1 MNWRG
6 WCFCAVVL
14 CAVTTAH
21 SQTSLPDS
29 IANLFI
35 NVPRDSN
42 YIIQL
47 NKLASDYLKTN
58 PSLTRRIATH
68 ATELAPE
75 TKYAK
80 GHARSLT
87 IIGNSYW
94 YEGVFEIAQ
103 NYYLLAARQYESIHD
118 NIGLGLVYNNIGEVY
133 KKMGDNKKA
142 LEFLTASADLKKNDL
157 STQALTLYNIGE
169 LYILMND
176 LPAATQYIEQSL
188 SFAIQHNDRR
198 TIGYAYT
205 GLGLILAKQKKPRE
219 ALDYFIRSEKI
230 WKEISEMRLLIQ
242 AYQDMS
248 DAYREMK
255 LFDEAEK
262 YLSLSMEM
270 SSLIKAPDLLVNNY
284 LRLSKL
290 DSARGNHNK
299 ALVNLYRYTTLKDS
313 VYNLAKTEQIARLQM
328 VFESEAKERENNQLK
343 SEQLFR
349 ESQLK
354 LQRQIIYA
362 ISTGLLLTG
371 VMAWFLYRQRH
382 KILSVNKILNEKN
395 SEINTQKL
403 AIEMQAT
410 ALIKL
415 NEDLQ
420 ALNRNLEERIEQ
432 RTGQLTIQNQKLIEY
447 AFVNAHKLRAPIS
460 SILGLINLMDQAT
473 PEEQSAIFTH
483 LKTCGVQLDN
493 ITRQISRDLEG
504 SIVDH

>member
-1 MNWRG
+1 MRGRG
-6 WCFCAVVL
+6 WCFTMILFCAF
-14 CAVTTAH
+14 ASAH
-21 SQTSLPDS
+21 AQTSLPDS
-29 IANLFI
+29 ISNIFAR
-35 NVPRDSN
+35 VPRDSN

-58 PSLTRRIATH
+58 PGLSRRIATH

-75 TKYAK
+75 IKYPR

-87 IIGNSYW
+87 VIGNSYW

-103 NYYLLAARQYESIHD
+103 NYYLMAARQYESIHD
-118 NIGLGLVYNNIGEVY
+118 RIGLGMVYNNIGEVY
-133 KKMGDNKKA
+133 KKMGDTKRA
-142 LEFLTASADLKKNDL
+142 LEFLVLSAELKKDDQT
-157 STQALTLYNIGE
+157 TQATTLYNIGE
-169 LYILMND
+169 LYIFMND
-176 LPAATQYIEQSL
+176 LPTASRYIEQSL
-188 SFAIQHNDRR
+188 SLAIQQNDRR
-198 TIGYAYT
+198 TIGYSYT
-205 GLGLILAKQKKPRE
+205 GLGLILAKQGKPRE
-219 ALDYFIRSEKI
+219 ALDHYLRAEKI

-242 AYQDMS
+242 AYQDMA
-248 DAYREMK
+248 DAYRE
-255 LFDEAEK
+255 LRQYDQAEK
-262 YLSLSMEM
+262 YLSLSLEM

-290 DSARGNHNK
+290 DSARGNPGK
-299 ALVNLYRYTTLKDS
+299 ALLNLYKYTTLKDS
-313 VYNLAKTEQIARLQM
+313 VYNLAKSEQIARLQM
-328 VFESEAKERENNQLK
+328 MFESEERERENSQLK
-343 SEQLFR
+343 SEQLFK
-349 ESQLK
+349 ESQLN

-382 KILSVNKILNEKN
+382 KIMSVNKILHEKN
-395 SEINTQKL
+395 SEISTQKL

-420 ALNRNLEERIEQ
+420 ELNRNLEARIEQ
-432 RTGQLTIQNQKLIEY
+432 RTQQLTIQNQKLIEY

-473 PEEQSAIFTH
+473 PEEYQAIFNH
-483 LKTCGVQLDN
+483 LKTCGVQLDI

-504 SIVDH
+504 SIVDQ